1 MKKKINV
8 ITLGCSKNL
17 VDSEIL
23 LKQLDSSGYEVVND
37 SNDTDCSIVII
48 NTCGFILDAKEESVE
63 TIMNNVEAK
72 RSGRIEKLYVMGCL
86 SQRYKGDL
94 EKEIPEVDRFFGK
107 FDLKAIV
114 AELKA
119 DYKPELIY
127 DRKIT
132 TPSHFAYL
140 KIAEGCDRYCAFCAI
155 PLITGHYQS
164 RPFDEIIKEAQTLA
178 VAGVRELL
186 IIAQDVSYYGIDL
199 YGENK
204 LGFLIEKLSE
214 IEGIEWIRLHYA
226 YPTKF
231 PYDIL
236 PIMRQNPKV
245 CKYLDIPV
253 QHCSD
258 RVLQRMQRHV
268 TKAQTVDLIRR
279 IREEVPGVCLR
290 TTLLVGFPGEEEA
303 DFEELKDFVKEM
315 RFERLGVFTYSHEE
329 DTYAYKHYDDGLTQE
344 VKQARA
350 DAIMEIQQEI
360 SAEIMASR
368 VGQTLP
374 VIIDRQEGDYFV
386 GRTEFDSPEVDG
398 EVFIR
403 TNEALQSGMILPVQI
418 VRSEDYDLYAEYK

>member
-1 MKKKINV
+1 MRKKINV

-17 VDSEIL
+17 VDSEVL
-23 LKQLDSSGYEVVND
+23 LKQLDSSGYDVVND
-37 SNDTDCSIVII
+37 SNDKDCSIVII
-48 NTCGFILDAKEESVE
+48 NTCGFILDAKEESIE

-114 AELKA
+114 SELRA

-140 KIAEGCDRYCAFCAI
+140 KVAEGCDRYCAFCAI

-164 RPFDEIIKEAQTLA
+164 RPIEEIVKEAQTLA
-178 VAGVRELL
+178 VGGVRELL
-186 IIAQDVSYYGIDL
+186 IIAQDISYYGIDL
-199 YGENK
+199 YGENR

-231 PYDIL
+231 PYEIL
-236 PIMRQNPKV
+236 PVMRQNPKV
-245 CKYLDIPV
+245 CNYLDIPV

-279 IREEVPGVCLR
+279 IREEVPGICLR

-303 DFEELKDFVKEM
+303 DFEELKDFVKDM
-315 RFERLGVFTYSHEE
+315 RFDRLGVFTYSHEE
-329 DTYAYKHYDDGLTQE
+329 DTYAYKHYEDNLTQE

-368 VGQTLP
+368 IGQTLP
-374 VIIDRQEGDYFV
+374 VIIDRHEGDYFV
-386 GRTEFDSPEVDG
+386 GRTQYDSPEVDG
-398 EVFIR
+398 EVFIK
-403 TNEALQSGMILPVQI
+403 TTESLKSGMILPVRI
-418 VRSEDYDLYAEYK
+418 VRSEDYDLYAEY